1 MDQQELKGISA
12 MATVASSLTLNS
24 VLSTLHTLK
33 VQNPDELQ
41 ERYNQGV
48 EDAINVIRVYSS
60 VLTAERITRND

>member
-48 EDAINVIRVYSS
+48 EDAINVIRVYTS
-60 VLTAERITRND
+60 VLTAEQAKRNG

>member
-1 MDQQELKGISA
+1 MDEQELKGISA

-48 EDAINVIRVYSS
+48 EDAINVIRVYTS